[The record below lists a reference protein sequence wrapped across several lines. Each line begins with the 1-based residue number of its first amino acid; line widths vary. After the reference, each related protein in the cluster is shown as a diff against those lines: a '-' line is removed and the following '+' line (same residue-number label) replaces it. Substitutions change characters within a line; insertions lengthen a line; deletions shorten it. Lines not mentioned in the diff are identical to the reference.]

1 MAPRVAPR
9 EFYPVIGII
18 ALIVQSF
25 LDRTTLEQVKSVDV
39 AGSTLEC
46 GEAMPPLELGRIV
59 EVYCTSHFG
68 PVNQRRRNS
77 GLDSGRRAEHHLQ
90 DLRERALGRGGKSRR
105 VPRRTR
111 RRP

>member
-9 EFYPVIGII
+9 EFYPFIGII

-25 LDRTTLEQVKSVDV
+25 LERTRLGQVRSVDV
-39 AGSTLEC
+39 AGSTSDSV
-46 GEAMPPLELGRIV
+46 EAKPPIELGRIV
-59 EVYCTSHFG
+59 EVYCASHFG

-77 GLDSGRRAEHHLQ
+77 WLDSGRRAEHHLQ
-90 DLRERALGRGGKSRR
+90 DLRERALGRGRKGWR

>member
-18 ALIVQSF
+18 ALIVQPF
-25 LDRTTLEQVKSVDV
+25 LDRRTLEQVKGVDV
-39 AGSTLEC
+39 AGSTSESA
-46 GEAMPPLELGRIV
+46 EAMPPLELGRIV
-59 EVYCTSHFG
+59 EVYCASHFG
-68 PVNQRRRNS
+68 LVNQRRRNS
-77 GLDSGRRAEHHLQ
+77 WLDSGRRAEHHLQ
-90 DLRERALGRGGKSRR
+90 DLREHALGRGRKGWR